1 MQQALAEHN
10 AEHPGEREIWVRMG
24 LASGEVVLDNGGR
37 PFIGAALNLAARV
50 MNLADGGQVFATG
63 DVAAE
68 AAQAGLVSRSFG
80 DFELKNIAKP
90 VEVVEILWAEGQE
103 PQRPAGG
110 RRRRVAA
117 VRESSTHDKRRPE
130 RETPGPSVM

>member
-50 MNLADGGQVFATG
+50 MNLADGGQVFCDRRGGCRRDRMPAWT
-63 DVAAE
+63 AP
-68 AAQAGLVSRSFG
+68 RFG
-80 DFELKNIAKP
+80 EFELKNIAKP
-90 VEVVEILWAEGQE
+90 VEIVEILWAEGQL
-103 PQRPAGG
+103 PHDPR
-110 RRRRVAA
+110 
-117 VRESSTHDKRRPE
+117 STAKTE
-130 RETPGPSVM
+130 A